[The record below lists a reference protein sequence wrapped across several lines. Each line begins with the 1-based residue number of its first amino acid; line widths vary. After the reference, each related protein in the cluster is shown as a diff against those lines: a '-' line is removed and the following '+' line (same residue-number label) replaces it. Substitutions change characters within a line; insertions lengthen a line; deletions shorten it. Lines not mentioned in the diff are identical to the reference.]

1 MRRLAPLI
9 LVVCV
14 LAVMVGQSA
23 GGVLPQLKAAGSL
36 RFCADPQNLPFSSQ
50 DSQQPG
56 FEVELAG
63 EIARELGLRAD
74 MVWIRTEGGR
84 TALRQLLEGR
94 CDLFMGLP
102 QDQRF
107 LEDNPRLTL
116 STPYYAMGHVLV
128 LPAGSGIRELK
139 ELGHKPVAVEF
150 GSLGAI
156 FAFKQGQAQQ
166 TYRTQEELFPAVARG
181 EATAA
186 IMWAPIAGWMAKM
199 HPESKLRLVH
209 VQGNDLEFPVGIG
222 MRKADTD
229 LKEAVDEGLQRL
241 GQRHVVTDILA
252 RYGVPLSSPQA
263 AGEQAAK
270 TVGNQ
275 LAQADTKVGE
285 ALYRKSCAECH
296 GLDAKGSALAKDLT
310 SFKDTDEAF
319 VKIVLNGRPGTAMAP
334 FKGLLSEEEI
344 HQIRAYVKTLPQ

>member
-1 MRRLAPLI
+1 
-9 LVVCV
+9 
-14 LAVMVGQSA
+14 
-23 GGVLPQLKAAGSL
+23 
-36 RFCADPQNLPFSSQ
+36 
-50 DSQQPG
+50 
-56 FEVELAG
+56 
-63 EIARELGLRAD
+63 

-84 TALRQLLEGR
+84 AALRQLLEGR

-116 STPYYAMGHVLV
+116 STPYYTMGHVLV

-139 ELGHKPVAVEF
+139 ELGSKPVAVEF

-156 FAFKQGQAQQ
+156 FAFKQGHAQQ
-166 TYRTQEELFPAVARG
+166 TYRKHEELFSAVARG

-186 IMWAPIAGWMAKM
+186 IMWAPIAGWMANT

-222 MRKADTD
+222 MRQADTD
-229 LKEAVDEGLQRL
+229 LKEAVDEVLQRL

-252 RYGVPLSSPQA
+252 RYGVSLPSPQV
-263 AGEQAAK
+263 AGNQPAQ

-275 LAQADTKVGE
+275 LAQAEPNVGE
-285 ALYRKSCAECH
+285 ALYRRSCAECH
-296 GLDAKGSALAKDLT
+296 GLNAKGSALAKDLT
-310 SFKDTDEAF
+310 SFQDTDEAF
-319 VKIVLNGRPGTAMAP
+319 VKIVLNGRSGTAMTP
-334 FKGLLSEEEI
+334 FKGLLTEEDVR
-344 HQIRAYVKTLPQ
+344 QIRTYIKGLPQ